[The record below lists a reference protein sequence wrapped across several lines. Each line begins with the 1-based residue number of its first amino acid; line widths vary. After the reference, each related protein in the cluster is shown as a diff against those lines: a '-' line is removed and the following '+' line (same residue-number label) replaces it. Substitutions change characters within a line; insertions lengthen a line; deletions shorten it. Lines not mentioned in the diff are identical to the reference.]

1 MPPTEQQCP
10 YGDVVL
16 HNGGALLDFKY
27 WEDASDEYRDQEG
40 TLLPLWK
47 FAYDRSKK
55 LAITALC
62 WNPKYRDLF
71 AVSHGSC
78 KHC

>member
-1 MPPTEQQCP
+1 
-10 YGDVVL
+10 V
-16 HNGGALLDFKY
+16 
-27 WEDASDEYRDQEG
+27 SDEYRDQEG

-55 LAITALC
+55 LAITSLC

-78 KHC
+78 MYTIYNCC